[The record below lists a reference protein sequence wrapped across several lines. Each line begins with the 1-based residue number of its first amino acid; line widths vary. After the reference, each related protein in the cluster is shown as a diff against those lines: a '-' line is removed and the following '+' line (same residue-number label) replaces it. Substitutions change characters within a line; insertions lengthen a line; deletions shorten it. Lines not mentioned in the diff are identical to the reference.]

1 MVPSKNEAIQIRDMK
16 DLRYAAVCH
25 IDGLGSSRVHFIKG
39 ATCDDQDTV
48 PVWMGQRGVLATQPP
63 PKVTDPFRARSVERD
78 YKSFPTTMA
87 PLSRARNGR
96 CAIRGQARENSE
108 WSTQLDVAA

>member
-39 ATCDDQDTV
+39 ATCDDQDTP
-48 PVWMGQRGVLATQPP
+48 PVWMG
-63 PKVTDPFRARSVERD
+63 
-78 YKSFPTTMA
+78 
-87 PLSRARNGR
+87 
-96 CAIRGQARENSE
+96 
-108 WSTQLDVAA
+108 

>member
-1 MVPSKNEAIQIRDMK
+1 MVPSENEAIQIRDMK

-48 PVWMGQRGVLATQPP
+48 PVWVGQRGVFATQDRKSTRLNSSHSQISYAVFCLKKKTRP
-63 PKVTDPFRARSVERD
+63 DPAPRATVSRSVRPNALSSAA
-78 YKSFPTTMA
+78 SFA
-87 PLSRARNGR
+87 SR
-96 CAIRGQARENSE
+96 
-108 WSTQLDVAA
+108 